1 MRTYWGRAG
10 AIMGLLVAI
19 LSDLRRRAWW
29 AYRAGG
35 LHVHAPRT
43 TIVAPCP
50 AERQTYVPVVTA
62 IWRPVVARALPV
74 EAAST
79 WIREP
84 GDTLPVVWIDVTDRP
99 DIADLPRALSSERGA
114 SGNPPLL
121 GTQWLADHA
130 TNQIVLVVT
139 FVEPVSCTWA
149 LSFDV
154 PHWKAALARI
164 AASGELFVAWD
175 ELPSSE
181 NTANGARDAVITALP
196 TRGVFLPLNRPAQ
209 LRAILMDWTGRPR
222 VGEAGG

>member
-19 LSDLRRRAWW
+19 FSDLRRRAWW

-43 TIVAPCP
+43 TIVAPRP

-84 GDTLPVVWIDVTDRP
+84 GDALPVVWIDVTDRP
-99 DIADLPRALSSERGA
+99 DIADLPRVLSSERGA
-114 SGNPPLL
+114 RGNPPLL

-130 TNQIVLVVT
+130 TNRTVLIVT
-139 FVEPVSCTWA
+139 FVEPVTCTWA

-154 PHWKAALARI
+154 PRWIEVLKQI
-164 AASGELFVAWD
+164 AESGELFVAWD
-175 ELPSSE
+175 VVLPPWARE
-181 NTANGARDAVITALP
+181 DGGLGRATTTMPGNGLLLQI
-196 TRGVFLPLNRPAQ
+196 PASTQ
-209 LRAILMDWTGRPR
+209 LRPILAMWAERLS
-222 VGEAGG
+222 AL